1 MTMQVNSIAFPNKS
15 KFNNNLTKVNKS
27 RNARINVVDP
37 CVAALRRATYQ
48 LLATTRAV
56 PHWLLFD
63 SKSVVHW
70 SRLSYTKPWNDRLT
84 PRSRPYIETVC
95 QQLRIGLGL
104 EHFNAVLSSSF
115 RRSLRQVNNVPRLA
129 FKSRADSTDYISYH
143 LLYFIITTMI
153 GVEQNSTHSHLGK

>member
-27 RNARINVVDP
+27 RKHGSTSSARRVDP

-63 SKSVVHW
+63 SKSVVH
-70 SRLSYTKPWNDRLT
+70 
-84 PRSRPYIETVC
+84 
-95 QQLRIGLGL
+95 
-104 EHFNAVLSSSF
+104 
-115 RRSLRQVNNVPRLA
+115 
-129 FKSRADSTDYISYH
+129 
-143 LLYFIITTMI
+143 
-153 GVEQNSTHSHLGK
+153 